1 MAPWGTGVAPHAVS
15 DSMRRPSH
23 IRLAATG
30 LALAALLASLPALAG
45 DPRLAVD
52 WSRLAAVLV
61 TPPELLLQT
70 APLETLDAS
79 TPVPWV
85 GGQPRVSLV
94 ARDWAESRRLVGDMS
109 LTDELRPTRSSRM
122 VVSRVRLADGRV
134 APFAQ
139 LGFGEWRVDTT
150 LLPSLPHEHEL
161 AAQGG
166 LGFELALAPETVV
179 ALEADWTLLQP
190 GSPSDVLAETHP
202 ALWGTY
208 MAVRTRF

>member
-1 MAPWGTGVAPHAVS
+1 
-15 DSMRRPSH
+15 MRRPSH
-23 IRLAATG
+23 IRLSAVG
-30 LALAALLASLPALAG
+30 LALSALLVSLPALAG

-52 WSRLAAVLV
+52 WSRLAALLV
-61 TPPELLLQT
+61 TPPELL
-70 APLETLDAS
+70 APALAPETFDAS
-79 TPVPWV
+79 TSVPWV
-85 GGQPRVSLV
+85 GAQPRISLV

-109 LTDELRPTRSSRM
+109 LTDELRPTRSNRM

-139 LGFGEWRVDTT
+139 LGLGEWRVDTT
-150 LLPSLPHEHEL
+150 LLPSLPREHEL
-161 AAQGG
+161 AGQAG

-190 GSPSDVLAETHP
+190 GNASDVVAQMHP

-208 MAVRTRF
+208 VALRTRF